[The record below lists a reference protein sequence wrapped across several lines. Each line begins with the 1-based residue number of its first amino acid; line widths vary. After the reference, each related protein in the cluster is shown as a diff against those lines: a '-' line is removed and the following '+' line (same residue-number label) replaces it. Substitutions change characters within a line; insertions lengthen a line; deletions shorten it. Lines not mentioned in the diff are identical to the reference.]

1 MGEKGGVFHREG
13 VVGSGHDRQ
22 LCVGD
27 RALGGGEL
35 FDCDH
40 VVVSRDQLL
49 GLVAVGYGVQRRLS
63 FDLWTLT
70 RLQVYVLL
78 PGALI

>member
-1 MGEKGGVFHREG
+1 L
-13 VVGSGHDRQ
+13 Q
-22 LCVGD
+22 LFLEILTGIT
-27 RALGGGEL
+27 LPI
-35 FDCDH
+35 
-40 VVVSRDQLL
+40 L